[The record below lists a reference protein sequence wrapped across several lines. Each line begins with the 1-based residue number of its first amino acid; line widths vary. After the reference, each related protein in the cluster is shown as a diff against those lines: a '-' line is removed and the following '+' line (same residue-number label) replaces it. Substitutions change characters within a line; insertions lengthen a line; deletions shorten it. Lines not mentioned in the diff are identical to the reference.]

1 MGPNN
6 PQRVLLETNDIFYIS
21 NNQESTSGNLV
32 WSDGESG
39 AKTITLNI
47 KPYSS
52 WEIQEIFIVEIV
64 TITGYPKSSGDGEI
78 GPNTGKASVTVSST
92 IFQTELSF

>member
-6 PQRVLLETNDIFYIS
+6 PQRVLLETNDIFYIA
-21 NNQESTSGNLV
+21 NNKETTSGALV

-39 AKTITLNI
+39 VKTITLYI

-52 WEIQEIFIVEIV
+52 WEIQKTFIIEIV
-64 TITGYPKSSGDGEI
+64 TISGFPANVGDGEI
-78 GPNTGKASVTVSST
+78 GPTTGKASVTVSM
-92 IFQTELSF
+92 ILGFVL

>member
-21 NNQESTSGNLV
+21 NNQEKTIGSLV

-39 AKTITLNI
+39 AKT
-47 KPYSS
+47 
-52 WEIQEIFIVEIV
+52 V
-64 TITGYPKSSGDGEI
+64 TFNK
-78 GPNTGKASVTVSST
+78 
-92 IFQTELSF
+92 